1 MVGAVLYVVLEFDM
15 GLTPTGVH
23 GRDVWLVLEFDM
35 GLVPSTL
42 NRLNLWLEPFCRLYW
57 SLIWVLFPV
66 LRMDVTCGW
75 SCCSLYRTAGCDG
88 GGGGWWGWD
97 GVCVLG
103 GGWGECRGGG
113 REASDDSAITK
124 SICLARAPP
133 LKPSCPVL
141 TATDKL
147 AC

>member
-15 GLTPTGVH
+15 GLMPTAVH

-57 SLIWVLFPV
+57 SLIGVLFPV

-88 GGGGWWGWD
+88 GGRRVVGLGV
-97 GVCVLG
+97 VCVCWGVG
-103 GGWGECRGGG
+103 GVSVGVGVGMGVG
-113 REASDDSAITK
+113 K
-124 SICLARAPP
+124 RATTVQ
-133 LKPSCPVL
+133 SQNQYVL
-141 TATDKL
+141 HDRL
-147 AC
+147 L